1 MCKWWNGTHVKNEL
15 IHQNTMLKFY
25 GQIFGIQFVMDF
37 KSCTKTH
44 VESRINSMDSIRQ
57 FEKIWWLNSE
67 MYIKYE
73 TSEGSLSYVENNDLD
88 P

>member
-44 VESRINSMDSIRQ
+44 VESRINSVDSIHLDIMS
-57 FEKIWWLNSE
+57 FMNKWLNGNIILWQFD
-67 MYIKYE
+67 IK
-73 TSEGSLSYVENNDLD
+73 
-88 P
+88 